1 MLLHVRQDVGINILR
16 EGDGC
21 MTEPF
26 GDDFHRHAA
35 GQEAGRVAVAQIV
48 KAHGRQF
55 RLFQQQS
62 EFFVE
67 IVRVVRPPVV
77 PGPAV
82 ASIFIEFAVFQL
94 VRRLA
99 DFFFF
104 ERFDGN
110 LGEFDVAFAAG
121 GFNRVQVELAADP
134 VKRVTNVNRGMVGV
148 NVFGAGVG
156 AADFVG

>member
-1 MLLHVRQDVGINILR
+1 M
-16 EGDGC
+16 
-21 MTEPF
+21 
-26 GDDFHRHAA
+26 
-35 GQEAGRVAVAQIV
+35 AVTQIME
-48 KAHGRQF
+48 AHGRQVC
-55 RLFQQQS
+55 LFQKQPKLP
-62 EFFVE
+62 VK

-77 PGPAV
+77 PRPAV
-82 ASIFIEFAVFQL
+82 IPIVIEFAVFQL